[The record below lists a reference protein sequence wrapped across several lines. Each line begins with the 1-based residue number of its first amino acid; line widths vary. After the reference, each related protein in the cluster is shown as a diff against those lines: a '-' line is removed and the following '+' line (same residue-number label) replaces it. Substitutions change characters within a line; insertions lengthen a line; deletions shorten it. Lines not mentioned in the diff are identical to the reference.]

1 MICCHTPFRKL
12 VPDLGD
18 KFVLV
23 SGIKNVMNVSKEY
36 GFKKAI
42 HVEELYALMPYL
54 APLGEYDYPMDR
66 REKNKAI
73 VLERFG
79 MT

>member
-1 MICCHTPFRKL
+1 M
-12 VPDLGD
+12 PDFGD

-23 SGIKNVMNVSKEY
+23 TGIKNVMNVTKEY

-54 APLGEYDYPMDR
+54 CPLIDYDYPMAR
-66 REKNKAI
+66 RERNKVA

-79 MT
+79 MTEDELVS